1 MIGTLEIGTALS
13 IGLLGSVHCVGMC
26 GPIALA
32 LPYQGLGKWKAFQE
46 VAAYNSGR
54 IATYAVV
61 GALIGFLGK
70 GFLVAG
76 IQTQLALAIGIALVV
91 VALFSIS
98 VETQLLKIP
107 AVRRFHLWVT
117 KTLALWMRKKGAF
130 ASFVI
135 GLLNGLIPCGLVYM
149 AVAGAVASGG
159 IASGALFMV
168 FFGLGTV
175 PLMAFTAIAGQS
187 LNLRWRNRL
196 RRFAPVLMLV
206 IAALFIIRG
215 LQFQVPNDL
224 RFWEEWKN
232 IPMCH

>member
-1 MIGTLEIGTALS
+1 MGTLEIGTALS
-13 IGLLGSVHCVGMC
+13 IGLLGSIHCVGMC

-46 VAAYNSGR
+46 VAAYSTGR
-54 IATYAVV
+54 ITTYTLV
-61 GALIGFLGK
+61 GALIGFLGR

-76 IQTQLALAIGIALVV
+76 IQTQLALGIGIALAL
-91 VALFSIS
+91 VAIFSIS

-107 AVRRFHLWVT
+107 VVKQFHLWVT
-117 KTLALWMRKKGAF
+117 KTLSLWMRKKGAF
-130 ASFVI
+130 ASFII
-135 GLLNGLIPCGLVYM
+135 GVLNGLIPCGLVYM

-168 FFGLGTV
+168 LFGLGTV
-175 PLMAFTAIAGQS
+175 PLMAFTALAGQS
-187 LNLRWRNRL
+187 LSVKWRTRL